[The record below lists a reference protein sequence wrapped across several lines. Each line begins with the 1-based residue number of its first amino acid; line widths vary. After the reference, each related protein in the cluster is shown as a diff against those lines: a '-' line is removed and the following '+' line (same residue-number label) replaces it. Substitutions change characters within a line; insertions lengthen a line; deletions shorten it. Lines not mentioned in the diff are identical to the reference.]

1 MMMLTI
7 QKKSKHISL
16 SLLLIATS
24 VIPTH
29 SNAVE
34 LTPLFGYRGGGDFI
48 DTTTDTTHTVRS
60 SDIYGLIVG
69 FPYDYKRDFEIYYS
83 HQSSELSSITI
94 TEPTTTTETIPLSID
109 YLHFGGTAPVSEN
122 KNNGMTTFVTG
133 GLGFT
138 YLSPDFSGL
147 QSDLRAS
154 FSIGFGMKW
163 PLAENIA
170 LRLETRGFAT
180 LFDNNSTIFC
190 SGGCAISISG
200 NLFMQGEVF
209 AGIGFK
215 F

>member
-1 MMMLTI
+1 MMMLSI

-16 SLLLIATS
+16 SLLLVAAS
-24 VIPTH
+24 AIPTH
-29 SNAVE
+29 SNGVE

-69 FPYDYKRDFEIYYS
+69 FPYDHNRDFEIYYS
-83 HQSSELSSITI
+83 HQSSELTSITV
-94 TEPTTTTETIPLSID
+94 TEPTTTTATIPLSID

-170 LRLETRGFAT
+170 LRLETRGLAT
-180 LFDNNSTIFC
+180 LFDNNSSIFC
-190 SGGCAISISG
+190 SGGCAISVSG